1 MAPFLSRYVVPL
13 LRKALR
19 LYKIPVFI
27 PRASSKER
35 GIKLIEEKVKPAF
48 KKIHDYCLDVSKDN
62 TD

>member
-1 MAPFLSRYVVPL
+1 MDGSLFCHVVPL
-13 LRKALR
+13 LRKSLR

-27 PRASSKER
+27 PRALFKER

-48 KKIHDYCLDVSKDN
+48 KKIHDYCLDVSKHN